1 MWYDRD
7 YEAKLIIRSK
17 LNYFWLINQ
26 KLDAKRR
33 NLFRSNCFRYWL
45 DLLYFEHEP
54 HLIDYMVRK
63 QHRVDD
69 SHYDMPFIYYLDGH
83 TLHFGRPEFC
93 LMTGLRFGSVSFE
106 VYTSSDLKFRERV
119 FPDKQWLIVTNLDLI
134 GVLEDEERFWRLSD
148 EDAIRISLLLVLE
161 VIFMGRLL
169 TCQVDDTLMRL
180 VENLD
185 TWNAFPWGEH
195 IWTHLYDQL
204 HNVMDNH
211 TDKHLLGLKK
221 NPTSKPTYTLGGF
234 VFAFQIWILETFESC
249 ERWCTKNRN
258 VTPRAIAWSRKSI
271 FKRSDRSSLFTKDST
286 TRLDLRPNAIEY
298 ECSWWIDS
306 QFFFQKYVP
315 RATVTFNYTLVDA
328 YLNRLAKEL
337 KRVAESLKVNSTQ
350 CRPSNGL
357 TTKRLKDRV
366 MAEMNGKLLKL
377 EIIIQCCKNIMI
389 SPEKLDI
396 ETHFPNTRYEFCE
409 SLNKV
414 YRKLITLPDSDE
426 ELSQEYL
433 IQEEL
438 RLALAKE
445 VRLQIE
451 HEKVMREENLTRQEE
466 AKRLRLEEENMLK
479 LEEEKK
485 QNRIAFF
492 NSEHYQRYLASEY
505 LIQEELRL
513 ALAEE
518 VRLQIEHE
526 KVMREENL
534 KRQEEAKRL
543 RLEEENMLKLEEE
556 KKQNR
561 IAFFNSEH
569 YQRYLA
575 SVHPSKRRNY
585 LQPVSESNNAKWVWQ
600 RIKKHDP
607 NVNDPAIA
615 ELLTRVQPWVE
626 DLSRWF
632 HSVENVWLTDEIEVF
647 LGQPS
652 YTQACKF
659 PWSDDYTVDRILM
672 D

>member
-1 MWYDRD
+1 MWYDRVFVKPGF
-7 YEAKLIIRSK
+7 YPAELLLKVFTAPVYVSSYLICYDLST
-17 LNYFWLINQ
+17 
-26 KLDAKRR
+26 
-33 NLFRSNCFRYWL
+33 CFGHWL

-93 LMTGLRFGSVSFE
+93 LMTGLRFGSVRFE
-106 VYTSSDLKFRERV
+106 VYTSGDLKFRERV

-134 GVLEDEERFWRLSD
+134 GVLEDEERSRTLSD

-185 TWNAFPWGEH
+185 AWNAFPWGEH
-195 IWTHLYDQL
+195 IWTHLYNQL
-204 HNVMDNH
+204 QNVMDKH

-221 NPTSKPTYTLGGF
+221 NPTSVPTYTLGGF
-234 VFAFQIWILETFESC
+234 VFAFQIWILETFERC
-249 ERWCTKNRN
+249 ERWWTKNPN

-271 FKRSDRSSLFTKDST
+271 FKRSDRSSLFAKDST

-306 QFFFQKYVP
+306 QIFFQNYVP
-315 RATVTFNYTLVDA
+315 RAAVTSNYTLVDA
-328 YLNRLAKEL
+328 CLNRLAKGR

-350 CRPSNGL
+350 CRPSNSL

-366 MAEMNGKLLKL
+366 MAELNGELLKL
-377 EIIIQCCKNIMI
+377 EIIIQ
-389 SPEKLDI
+389 
-396 ETHFPNTRYEFCE
+396 
-409 SLNKV
+409 
-414 YRKLITLPDSDE
+414 
-426 ELSQEYL
+426 EYL
-433 IQEEL
+433 IQEKL
-438 RLALAKE
+438 RLALAE
-445 VRLQIE
+445 EERLQIE
-451 HEKVMREENLTRQEE
+451 HEKVT
-466 AKRLRLEEENMLK
+466 
-479 LEEEKK
+479 
-485 QNRIAFF
+485 
-492 NSEHYQRYLASEY
+492 
-505 LIQEELRL
+505 
-513 ALAEE
+513 
-518 VRLQIEHE
+518 
-526 KVMREENL
+526 REENL

-561 IAFFNSEH
+561 IAFFNSKH

-585 LQPVSESNNAKWVWQ
+585 LQPVSKSNNAKRVWQ

-647 LGQPS
+647 LGQLS

-659 PWSDDYTVDRILM
+659 PWSDDYTVDRIFWLRLVCLDATRKGWLTEQHIALWVDYM
-672 D
+672 WHVRPKNANRAMVYIPINETDKHWCLAHFHIPSGVVTFYDSGDTYDYDHRG